1 MRVEKFEF
9 KDKTIKSTPEGTI
22 KRTRNKFERN
32 WMKGI
37 LVIS

>member
-9 KDKTIKSTPEGTI
+9 KDQMIKSTLEGTI
-22 KRTRNKFERN
+22 KRTRKKFDRN